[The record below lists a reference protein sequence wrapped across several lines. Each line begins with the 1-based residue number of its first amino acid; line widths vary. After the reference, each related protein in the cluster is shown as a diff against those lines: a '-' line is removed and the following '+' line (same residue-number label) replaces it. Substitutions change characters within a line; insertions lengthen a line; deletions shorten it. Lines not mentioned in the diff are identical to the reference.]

1 MADKNDMLYI
11 VAGLAVGAVLVYIF
25 MNETAKTSI
34 TELSRDEKGHVIS
47 IIQRKV

>member
-1 MADKNDMLYI
+1 MSDKNEMLYI
-11 VAGLAVGAVLVYIF
+11 VAGLAVGAVVVYIL

-47 IIQRKV
+47 IVQKRV